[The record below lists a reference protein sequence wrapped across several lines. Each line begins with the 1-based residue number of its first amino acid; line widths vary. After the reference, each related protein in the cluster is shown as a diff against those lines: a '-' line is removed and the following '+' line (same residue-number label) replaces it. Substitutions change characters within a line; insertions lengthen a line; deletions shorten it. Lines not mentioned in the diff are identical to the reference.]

1 MKLLTIV
8 LLLTCITLI
17 VSVVVCYFKKDS
29 FKNTYRLGDFVLSP
43 KKYRIKYGINI
54 NNIFKNHS
62 DSIGALYFKKTKEH
76 SDIDA
81 LVEVLKENNLIQPNN
96 KNTMH
101 IRLGDV
107 LCEHT
112 SMGHYD
118 KKPLPINTITEFINN
133 NSNKIIDVYSFL
145 HYDGRSWISNPCEE
159 KSMNYINKL
168 KYIKNVRIH
177 LNGDPDSDF
186 IDMIN
191 SKIHISGTGNYSK
204 LINLVR
210 EKLNLET
217 IYIK

>member
-8 LLLTCITLI
+8 LLLTCIILI
-17 VSVVVCYFKKDS
+17 VSVVVCYFKDS
-29 FKNTYRLGDFVLSP
+29 FKNTYRLGDFVLLP
-43 KKYRIKYGINI
+43 KKDRRKYGINI
-54 NNIFKNHS
+54 NNIFKNHG

-81 LVEVLKENNLIQPNN
+81 LVQVLKENNLIQPNN
-96 KNTMH
+96 KTTMH

-112 SMGHYD
+112 NTGHDD
-118 KKPLPINTITEFINN
+118 KKPLPINSITEFINN
-133 NSNKIIDVYSFL
+133 NSNRMINVYSFL
-145 HYDGRSWISNPCEE
+145 HYDGRTSISNPCEE

-168 KYIKNVRIH
+168 KYMKNVRIH

-191 SKIHISGTGNYSK
+191 SKLHISGTGNYSK

-210 EKLNLET
+210 QKLNLET

>member
-8 LLLTCITLI
+8 LILICIILI
-17 VSVVVCYFKKDS
+17 VSVVVCYFKDS
-29 FKNTYRLGDFVLSP
+29 FKNTYRLGDFVLLS
-43 KKYRIKYGINI
+43 KKDRGKYGINI
-54 NNIFKNHS
+54 NNIFKNHYN
-62 DSIGALYFKKTKEH
+62 SIGALYFKKTKED

-81 LVEVLKENNLIQPNN
+81 LVQVLKENNLILPNN
-96 KNTMH
+96 KTTMH

-107 LCEHT
+107 LCEPI
-112 SMGHYD
+112 SMGHD
-118 KKPLPINTITEFINN
+118 HKKPLPLNSITEIINN
-133 NSNKIIDVYSFL
+133 NSNRMIDVYSFL
-145 HYDGRSWISNPCEE
+145 HYDGRSSISNPCEE

-168 KYIKNVRIH
+168 KYMKNVRIH

-191 SKIHISGTGNYSK
+191 SKLHISGTGNYSK

-217 IYIK
+217 IYMK

>member
-1 MKLLTIV
+1 MKLLTIL
-8 LLLTCITLI
+8 LLLTCIILI
-17 VSVVVCYFKKDS
+17 VLVGVCYKDS
-29 FKNTYRLGDFVLSP
+29 FNNYRLGDYVLLP
-43 KKYRIKYGINI
+43 IKKRKKYGINI
-54 NNIFKNHS
+54 NDIFKNYGN
-62 DSIGALYFKKTKEH
+62 SIGALYFKKTKND

-81 LVEVLKENNLIQPNN
+81 LVEILKENNLIQPNN
-96 KNTMH
+96 NTTMH

-107 LCEHT
+107 LCSGTHN
-112 SMGHYD
+112 D
-118 KKPLPINTITEFINN
+118 KKPLSLNRITKFINN
-133 NSNKIIDVYSFL
+133 NSNKIIDIYSFL
-145 HYDGRSWISNPCEE
+145 HYDGRTKASNPCEE

-168 KYIKNVRIH
+168 KYMKNVRIH

-191 SKIHISGTGNYSK
+191 SKLHISGTGNYSK